1 MLEEI
6 INEIMN
12 LDEEQAEVL
21 LNLLVEQVFNKRDN
35 KDYRKLSSL

>member
-1 MLEEI
+1 MLEKI

-21 LNLLVEQVFNKRDN
+21 FNLLVEHFFNKRDN
-35 KDYRKLSSL
+35 KDYSKLSSL

>member
-21 LNLLVEQVFNKRDN
+21 LNLLVEQVFNKLDN